1 MRANRFVLYC
11 VFVAAGLAI
20 AGLPVTARAA
30 TIFYGLDTGAGGADA
45 SPESDGALAEFQAA
59 AGSHLMGLDSSL
71 VTFSGVQQ
79 ELGLS
84 GLTETAAYNYDPY
97 GFDADGDGDYYRAWG
112 GDLGEGT
119 TSSVTLNFDSNLTAF
134 GAYFTS
140 LESAYGTTVV
150 SFTDDD
156 GLQQFVLPS
165 ATYGQSV
172 LFYGLLFNGHV
183 SSLTFTTNNTGWGR
197 DIYGIDGLQVVT
209 NPEPGSL
216 ILLGSGLLGAG
227 LAARRRRRRGQKASG
242 AAA

>member
-1 MRANRFVLYC
+1 MRANRLLLKSLVI
-11 VFVAAGLAI
+11 VAGLAV
-20 AGLPVTARAA
+20 AWLPGTASAA
-30 TIFYGLDTGAGGADA
+30 TIFYGLDASAGEGDS
-45 SPESDGALAEFQAA
+45 SPESDGALATFQGA
-59 AGSHLMGLDSSL
+59 AGTSLVDLDSGL
-71 VTFSGVQQ
+71 VTFSGAGQD
-79 ELGLS
+79 LGMS
-84 GLTETAAYNYDPY
+84 GLTETTAYNHDPY

-112 GDLGEGT
+112 GELGEGS
-119 TSSVTLNFDSNLTAF
+119 TSSVTLNFDSNITAF

-150 SFTDDD
+150 SFTDND

-183 SSLTFTTNNTGWGR
+183 TSLTFTTNNTGWGR

-216 ILLGSGLLGAG
+216 ILLGSGLLSAG
-227 LAARRRRRRGQKASG
+227 YAARRRRKQGEAQPGG
-242 AAA
+242 AA